1 MISAGDADPGSVLIL
16 GDSLAFHGP
25 DGAYRPTDPRLFGTR
40 VGQGLGKTVDLVA
53 RPGWTTRDIWW
64 ALTKDPVVW
73 GVYLPRAS
81 HVLLAVGGMD
91 ALPAAAPTWVRESIS
106 FIRPGALRRR
116 VRSAFLRA
124 SPVVIKTSS
133 GRLRQL
139 PQHAT
144 DHYLSRIV
152 SGIRTFR
159 PNVAIATLT
168 PAPYRS
174 ALYPSAAPHASAVA
188 AMHAWAREAKV
199 DVIDLEPLSAHFA
212 HNAPPANPDGLHWS
226 WPMHEQ
232 VAEDILALW
241 VDPLNEQPLNATRFD

>member
-152 SGIRTFR
+152 NGIRTFPAQCGDRHPHPGALSQCPVSVCGATCVSRGRNARVGAGGEGGCDR
-159 PNVAIATLT
+159 P
-168 PAPYRS
+168 
-174 ALYPSAAPHASAVA
+174 
-188 AMHAWAREAKV
+188 
-199 DVIDLEPLSAHFA
+199 
-212 HNAPPANPDGLHWS
+212 
-226 WPMHEQ
+226 
-232 VAEDILALW
+232 
-241 VDPLNEQPLNATRFD
+241 